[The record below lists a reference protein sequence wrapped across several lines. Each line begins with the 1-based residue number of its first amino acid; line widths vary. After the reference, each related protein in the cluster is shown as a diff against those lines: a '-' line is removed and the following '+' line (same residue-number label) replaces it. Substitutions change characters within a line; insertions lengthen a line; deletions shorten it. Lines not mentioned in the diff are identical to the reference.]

1 MEIPVTIYV
10 AIGVITAALL
20 AGYFSFTS
28 MLIAKD
34 QKTTEFRH
42 ESISQLRAEVAKFIS
57 NVSVF
62 TSMAIYISESGT
74 IDFDEFLS
82 DNVGLI
88 KDLQESYASI
98 RMRVNPNEDHDFLI
112 KLDQLYAYVSGGFT
126 DFTLDEVNIAEEALS
141 VVTQRLLKREW
152 NRVKTGERLY
162 NMVKLGS
169 FGLLITLF
177 TLLVVYVGYVLP
189 T

>member
-1 MEIPVTIYV
+1 MGFE
-10 AIGVITAALL
+10 
-20 AGYFSFTS
+20 
-28 MLIAKD
+28 
-34 QKTTEFRH
+34 
-42 ESISQLRAEVAKFIS
+42 RAE
-57 NVSVF
+57 
-62 TSMAIYISESGT
+62 
-74 IDFDEFLS
+74 
-82 DNVGLI
+82 
-88 KDLQESYASI
+88 
-98 RMRVNPNEDHDFLI
+98 
-112 KLDQLYAYVSGGFT
+112 
-126 DFTLDEVNIAEEALS
+126 LDEVNIAEEALS

>member
-1 MEIPVTIYV
+1 
-10 AIGVITAALL
+10 
-20 AGYFSFTS
+20 
-28 MLIAKD
+28 
-34 QKTTEFRH
+34 
-42 ESISQLRAEVAKFIS
+42 
-57 NVSVF
+57 
-62 TSMAIYISESGT
+62 
-74 IDFDEFLS
+74 
-82 DNVGLI
+82 